1 MNVFEQYLNGTLSA
15 NQLRDAVSTEGS
27 PTSSRPTVQT
37 PNLSNQPQWQGAAF
51 DDRRQTTYDQRINQE
66 THDRNNGNP
75 FANVNISTAQA
86 TFDPVQDQLQHD
98 QNYGGS
104 NAFSRVH
111 IAEYDPVRAQQE
123 HDITTQQGRYAIEQ
137 QALQQQTQQP
147 RTFADVPV
155 APKPT
160 TIDPLDDTRQYQD
173 QTMRTEETL
182 RRDLDYDTHY
192 NPANQRPLW

>member
-1 MNVFEQYLNGTLSA
+1 MNVFEQYLNGRITS
-15 NQLRDAVSTEGS
+15 NQLRDMVAGEKPGEEA
-27 PTSSRPTVQT
+27 

-86 TFDPVQDQLQHD
+86 TFDPARDQLEHD
-98 QNYGGS
+98 RNYGGS

-123 HDITTQQGRYAIEQ
+123 HDITTQQGRFSVE
-137 QALQQQTQQP
+137 QP

-155 APKPT
+155 APKPPVT
-160 TIDPLDDTRQYQD
+160 TVDPLDDTRQYQD

-182 RRDLDYDTHY
+182 RRELDYDTHY